1 VDQQKEHI
9 MRKTSILVASLL
21 VAAVGAMQAQ
31 PLVFTGGTVSNY
43 SNVVLTLHGP
53 TNQVIQVERLKRS
66 NQVWQ
71 SVATATLNASGNATV
86 TNALDEGI
94 YGFFRAETTNGVT
107 KSTNAFGAVAGTVAP
122 GYDMIGNPFGGAL
135 LTSLL
140 PAPADGTMV
149 YQYTN
154 GNYQIATYVQTNWDQ
169 SLFISQGEGVIVLTP
184 TNVVS
189 QRYLV
194 SGLFT
199 TNTISRT
206 VSSGSSILCSPLYG
220 LLVPSAWEVD
230 LLSTNRL
237 GGYST
242 LPVQSTGN
250 PQSTIYRMVDSA
262 GNYQTFTLAATN
274 VWTTSGMP
282 TTVPL
287 NLTEGF
293 WLNRPT
299 NTTWSFSV
307 PIW

>member
-1 VDQQKEHI
+1 
-9 MRKTSILVASLL
+9 M
-21 VAAVGAMQAQ
+21 
-31 PLVFTGGTVSNY
+31 
-43 SNVVLTLHGP
+43 
-53 TNQVIQVERLKRS
+53 
-66 NQVWQ
+66 
-71 SVATATLNASGNATV
+71 
-86 TNALDEGI
+86 
-94 YGFFRAETTNGVT
+94 
-107 KSTNAFGAVAGTVAP
+107 
-122 GYDMIGNPFGGAL
+122 
-135 LTSLL
+135 
-140 PAPADGTMV
+140 
-149 YQYTN
+149 
-154 GNYQIATYVQTNWDQ
+154 
-169 SLFISQGEGVIVLTP
+169 VLTP

-194 SGLFT
+194 SGLFA
-199 TNTISRT
+199 TNSISRS
-206 VSSGSSILCSPLYG
+206 VGSGLSILCSPLYG

-262 GNYQTFTLAATN
+262 GDYQIFTLTTTN

-293 WLNRPT
+293 WLDRPT
-299 NTTWSFSV
+299 NAVWSFAV